1 MLCIVSR
8 RAVDAQQL
16 LCKLWPVPKVVDHAQ
31 RRRELVAATWAVVAA
46 EGIEAATVRRIA
58 EEAGCTTGRI
68 THYFADKEE
77 VLVAA
82 LRQVHRAAGKRM
94 LAAIGPR
101 SGLEALRAVLAEAL
115 PLDQERILE
124 WRVWLAF
131 WGSAATSASLQAEQH
146 QRYREW
152 RGLLKRVLA
161 TAQLSADIDLD
172 RLVDQIVALVDGFGL
187 QGVLD
192 PQHPQPEQ
200 LASRLNGAVDAL
212 IRAADGP

>member
-1 MLCIVSR
+1 M
-8 RAVDAQQL
+8 
-16 LCKLWPVPKVVDHAQ
+16 PKVVDHAQ

-94 LAAIGPR
+94 LAAIGER

-115 PLDQERILE
+115 PLDQERVME

-131 WGSAATSASLQAEQH
+131 WGSAATSTSLQAEQH

-152 RGLLKRVLA
+152 RELLKRVLT
-161 TAQLSADIDLD
+161 TAQLSAGIDLD

-192 PQHPQPEQ
+192 PQDPRPEQ

>member
-1 MLCIVSR
+1 M
-8 RAVDAQQL
+8 
-16 LCKLWPVPKVVDHAQ
+16 PKVVDHAQ
-31 RRRELVAATWAVVAA
+31 RRRELVAATWAVVAP

>member
-1 MLCIVSR
+1 M
-8 RAVDAQQL
+8 
-16 LCKLWPVPKVVDHAQ
+16 PKVVDHAQ

-115 PLDQERILE
+115 PLDQERVLE

-212 IRAADGP
+212 IRAADG

>member
-1 MLCIVSR
+1 MPR
-8 RAVDAQQL
+8 
-16 LCKLWPVPKVVDHAQ
+16 VVDHAQ

-77 VLVAA
+77 VLVTA
-82 LRQVHRAAGKRM
+82 LRRVHRAAGKRM
-94 LAAIGPR
+94 LAAAGQR

-146 QRYREW
+146 ERYREW

-161 TAQLSADIDLD
+161 AAQQDGQLPAGADLD
-172 RLVDQIVALVDGFGL
+172 RLADQIVALVDGFGL

-192 PQHPQPEQ
+192 PQPEQ
-200 LASRLNGAVDAL
+200 LAGRLNHAVDAL
-212 IRAADGP
+212 IRAAEG

>member
-1 MLCIVSR
+1 
-8 RAVDAQQL
+8 
-16 LCKLWPVPKVVDHAQ
+16 VPKVVDHAQ

-94 LAAIGPR
+94 LAAIGQR

-131 WGSAATSASLQAEQH
+131 WGSAATSTSLQAEQH

-172 RLVDQIVALVDGFGL
+172 SLVDQIVALVDGFGL

-192 PQHPQPEQ
+192 PQREQ

-212 IRAADGP
+212 IRAADG

>member
-1 MLCIVSR
+1 
-8 RAVDAQQL
+8 
-16 LCKLWPVPKVVDHAQ
+16 VPKVVDHAQ

-94 LAAIGPR
+94 LAAIGQR

-172 RLVDQIVALVDGFGL
+172 SLVDQIVALVDGFGL

-192 PQHPQPEQ
+192 PQREQ

-212 IRAADGP
+212 IRAADG

>member
-1 MLCIVSR
+1 M
-8 RAVDAQQL
+8 
-16 LCKLWPVPKVVDHAQ
+16 PKVVDHAQ

-115 PLDQERILE
+115 PLDQKRILE

-131 WGSAATSASLQAEQH
+131 WGSAATSTSLQAEQH

-192 PQHPQPEQ
+192 PQHPQLEQ

-212 IRAADGP
+212 IRAADG

>member
-1 MLCIVSR
+1 
-8 RAVDAQQL
+8 
-16 LCKLWPVPKVVDHAQ
+16 
-31 RRRELVAATWAVVAA
+31 
-46 EGIEAATVRRIA
+46 
-58 EEAGCTTGRI
+58 
-68 THYFADKEE
+68 
-77 VLVAA
+77 
-82 LRQVHRAAGKRM
+82 M

-131 WGSAATSASLQAEQH
+131 WGSAATSTCLQAEQH

-161 TAQLSADIDLD
+161 TAQQDGQLSAGIDLD

-192 PQHPQPEQ
+192 PQDPQLGQ
-200 LASRLNGAVDAL
+200 LASRLNDPVDAL
-212 IRAADGP
+212 IRAAEG

>member
-1 MLCIVSR
+1 
-8 RAVDAQQL
+8 
-16 LCKLWPVPKVVDHAQ
+16 VPKVVDHAQ

-94 LAAIGPR
+94 LAAIGSR
-101 SGLEALRAVLAEAL
+101 SGRAALRAVLAEAL
-115 PLDQERILE
+115 PLDEERILE

-131 WGSAATSASLQAEQH
+131 WGSAATSTRLQAEQH
-146 QRYREW
+146 ERYREW
-152 RGLLKRVLA
+152 RGLLNRVLA
-161 TAQLSADIDLD
+161 TAQLPAGIDLD

-187 QGVLD
+187 QGVL
-192 PQHPQPEQ
+192 HAWEPEQ
-200 LASRLNGAVDAL
+200 LVSRLNGAVDAL
-212 IRAADGP
+212 LRAAGYPG

>member
-1 MLCIVSR
+1 
-8 RAVDAQQL
+8 
-16 LCKLWPVPKVVDHAQ
+16 VPKVVDHAQ

-94 LAAIGPR
+94 LAAIGQR

-131 WGSAATSASLQAEQH
+131 WGSAATSTSLQAEQH

-192 PQHPQPEQ
+192 PQREQ

-212 IRAADGP
+212 IRAADG

>member
-1 MLCIVSR
+1 M
-8 RAVDAQQL
+8 
-16 LCKLWPVPKVVDHAQ
+16 PKVVDHAQ

-94 LAAIGPR
+94 LAAIGAR
-101 SGLEALRAVLAEAL
+101 SGLAALRAVLAEAL

-152 RGLLKRVLA
+152 RALLKRVLA
-161 TAQLSADIDLD
+161 TAQLPAEIDLD

-192 PQHPQPEQ
+192 PQDPQPEQ

-212 IRAADGP
+212 IRAAED

>member
-1 MLCIVSR
+1 M
-8 RAVDAQQL
+8 
-16 LCKLWPVPKVVDHAQ
+16 PKVVDHTQ

-94 LAAIGPR
+94 LAAIGAR

-115 PLDQERILE
+115 PLDEERVLE

-131 WGSAATSASLQAEQH
+131 WGSAATSTSLQAEQH

-152 RGLLKRVLA
+152 RGLLRRVLA
-161 TAQLSADIDLD
+161 AAQHDGQLPAGIDLD

-192 PQHPQPEQ
+192 PQDPQDPQPEQ
-200 LASRLNGAVDAL
+200 LASRLADAVDAL
-212 IRAADGP
+212 IRAAA

>member
-1 MLCIVSR
+1 M
-8 RAVDAQQL
+8 
-16 LCKLWPVPKVVDHAQ
+16 PKVVDHAQ

-94 LAAIGPR
+94 LAAIGQR

-131 WGSAATSASLQAEQH
+131 WGSAATSTSLQAEQQ

-192 PQHPQPEQ
+192 PQREQ

-212 IRAADGP
+212 IRAADG

>member
-1 MLCIVSR
+1 MRNGCSVNGYGYS
-8 RAVDAQQL
+8 
-16 LCKLWPVPKVVDHAQ
+16 VPKVVDHAQ

-94 LAAIGPR
+94 LAAIGRR

-115 PLDQERILE
+115 PLDEERILE

-131 WGSAATSASLQAEQH
+131 WGSAATSTSLQAEQH

-152 RGLLKRVLA
+152 RGLLKRVLD

-212 IRAADGP
+212 IRAADG

>member
-1 MLCIVSR
+1 
-8 RAVDAQQL
+8 
-16 LCKLWPVPKVVDHAQ
+16 VPKVVDHAQ

-82 LRQVHRAAGKRM
+82 LRQVHRAAGRRM

-131 WGSAATSASLQAEQH
+131 WGSAATSARLQAEQH
-146 QRYREW
+146 ERYREW

-161 TAQLSADIDLD
+161 TVPLSADIDLD

-192 PQHPQPEQ
+192 PQPEQ

-212 IRAADGP
+212 IRAADGSTSP

>member
-1 MLCIVSR
+1 
-8 RAVDAQQL
+8 
-16 LCKLWPVPKVVDHAQ
+16 VPRVVDHEQ

-94 LAAIGPR
+94 LAAIGQR

-115 PLDQERILE
+115 PLDENRILE

-131 WGSAATSASLQAEQH
+131 WGSAATSTSLQAEQH

-192 PQHPQPEQ
+192 PQDPQPEQ

-212 IRAADGP
+212 IRAAEG

>member
-1 MLCIVSR
+1 
-8 RAVDAQQL
+8 
-16 LCKLWPVPKVVDHAQ
+16 VPKVVDHAQ

-212 IRAADGP
+212 IRAADGL

>member
-1 MLCIVSR
+1 MRNSCSVNFSGP
-8 RAVDAQQL
+8 
-16 LCKLWPVPKVVDHAQ
+16 PVPKVVDHEQ

-94 LAAIGPR
+94 LAATGER

-115 PLDQERILE
+115 PLDEERILE

-131 WGSAATSASLQAEQH
+131 WGSAATSTSLQAEQH

-161 TAQLSADIDLD
+161 TA
-172 RLVDQIVALVDGFGL
+172 ALPTNTSIWTGWSTRSL
-187 QGVLD
+187 
-192 PQHPQPEQ
+192 PWSMAS
-200 LASRLNGAVDAL
+200 ASRASLTHSTRNRNNWPAVSTARSTL
-212 IRAADGP
+212 APRRPPGP

>member
-1 MLCIVSR
+1 M
-8 RAVDAQQL
+8 
-16 LCKLWPVPKVVDHAQ
+16 PKVVDHAQ

-94 LAAIGPR
+94 LAAIGER

-115 PLDQERILE
+115 PLDQERVLE

-131 WGSAATSASLQAEQH
+131 WGSAATSTSLQAEQH

-161 TAQLSADIDLD
+161 TARLSADIDLD

>member
-1 MLCIVSR
+1 
-8 RAVDAQQL
+8 
-16 LCKLWPVPKVVDHAQ
+16 VPKVVDHAQ

-46 EGIEAATVRRIA
+46 EGIEGATVRRIA

-94 LAAIGPR
+94 LAAIGER
-101 SGLEALRAVLAEAL
+101 SGLAALRAVLAEAL
-115 PLDQERILE
+115 PLDQERVLE

-146 QRYREW
+146 ERYREW

-161 TAQLSADIDLD
+161 GAQHDGQLPAGIDLD

-192 PQHPQPEQ
+192 PERDQ

-212 IRAADGP
+212 IREAPA

>member
-1 MLCIVSR
+1 M
-8 RAVDAQQL
+8 
-16 LCKLWPVPKVVDHAQ
+16 PKVVDHAQ

-192 PQHPQPEQ
+192 PQHPQLEQ

-212 IRAADGP
+212 IRAADG

>member
-1 MLCIVSR
+1 M
-8 RAVDAQQL
+8 
-16 LCKLWPVPKVVDHAQ
+16 PKVVDHAQ

-94 LAAIGPR
+94 LAAIGER
-101 SGLEALRAVLAEAL
+101 SGLAALRAVLAEAL
-115 PLDQERILE
+115 PLDQERVLE

-146 QRYREW
+146 ERYREW

-161 TAQLSADIDLD
+161 TAPLSARIDLD

-192 PQHPQPEQ
+192 PQDPQQ

>member
-1 MLCIVSR
+1 M
-8 RAVDAQQL
+8 
-16 LCKLWPVPKVVDHAQ
+16 PKVVDHAQ

-101 SGLEALRAVLAEAL
+101 SGLAALRAVLAEAL

-131 WGSAATSASLQAEQH
+131 WGSAATSASLQGEQH
-146 QRYREW
+146 ERYREW
-152 RGLLKRVLA
+152 RALLKRVLA
-161 TAQLSADIDLD
+161 TAQQDGQLPAGIDLD

-192 PQHPQPEQ
+192 PQDPQPEQ

-212 IRAADGP
+212 IRAAEGADI

>member
-1 MLCIVSR
+1 MLCI
-8 RAVDAQQL
+8 
-16 LCKLWPVPKVVDHAQ
+16 
-31 RRRELVAATWAVVAA
+31 
-46 EGIEAATVRRIA
+46 AATVRRIA

-82 LRQVHRAAGKRM
+82 LRQVHRAAGQRM
-94 LAAIGPR
+94 LAAIEQR

-115 PLDQERILE
+115 PLDQERVVE

-131 WGSAATSASLQAEQH
+131 WGSAATSISLQAEQH

-152 RGLLKRVLA
+152 RTLLKRVLA
-161 TAQLSADIDLD
+161 AAQQDGQLPASNDLD

-192 PQHPQPEQ
+192 RQHPQPEQ
-200 LASRLNGAVDAL
+200 LASRLNDAVDAL
-212 IRAADGP
+212 IRAAKVRPSDDRARARPSASSASVSGPPA

>member
-1 MLCIVSR
+1 M
-8 RAVDAQQL
+8 
-16 LCKLWPVPKVVDHAQ
+16 PKVVDHAQ

-94 LAAIGPR
+94 LAAIGER

-115 PLDQERILE
+115 PLDQERVLE

-131 WGSAATSASLQAEQH
+131 WGSAATSTSLQAEQH
-146 QRYREW
+146 ERYREW

-161 TAQLSADIDLD
+161 TARLSAGIDLD

-192 PQHPQPEQ
+192 PQDPRPEQ

>member
-1 MLCIVSR
+1 M
-8 RAVDAQQL
+8 
-16 LCKLWPVPKVVDHAQ
+16 PKVVDHAQ

-94 LAAIGPR
+94 LAAMGER
-101 SGLEALRAVLAEAL
+101 SGLAALRAVLAEAL
-115 PLDQERILE
+115 PLDEERILE

-131 WGSAATSASLQAEQH
+131 WGSAATSTSLQAEQH
-146 QRYREW
+146 ERYREW

-161 TAQLSADIDLD
+161 TAPLSARIDLD

-212 IRAADGP
+212 IRAADG

>member
-1 MLCIVSR
+1 
-8 RAVDAQQL
+8 
-16 LCKLWPVPKVVDHAQ
+16 VVDHAQ

-192 PQHPQPEQ
+192 PQHPQLEQ

-212 IRAADGP
+212 IRAADG

>member
-1 MLCIVSR
+1 
-8 RAVDAQQL
+8 
-16 LCKLWPVPKVVDHAQ
+16 VPKVVDHAQ

-94 LAAIGPR
+94 LAAAGPR

>member
-1 MLCIVSR
+1 
-8 RAVDAQQL
+8 
-16 LCKLWPVPKVVDHAQ
+16 VPKVVDHAQ
-31 RRRELVAATWAVVAA
+31 RRRELVDATWAVVAA

-58 EEAGCTTGRI
+58 EQAGCTTGRI

-82 LRQVHRAAGKRM
+82 LRRVHRAAGERM
-94 LAAIGPR
+94 LAAIGQR
-101 SGLEALRAVLAEAL
+101 SGLEGLRAVLAEAL
-115 PLDQERILE
+115 PLDEERILE

-131 WGSAATSASLQAEQH
+131 WGSAATSTSLQAEQH

-152 RGLLKRVLA
+152 RGLLKRVL
-161 TAQLSADIDLD
+161 TAAQRDGQLSASIDLD

-192 PQHPQPEQ
+192 PHHPRPEQ

-212 IRAADGP
+212 IRAAEG

>member
-1 MLCIVSR
+1 
-8 RAVDAQQL
+8 
-16 LCKLWPVPKVVDHAQ
+16 VPKVVDHAQ

-146 QRYREW
+146 ERYREW

-161 TAQLSADIDLD
+161 GAQRDGQLPADIDLD

-192 PQHPQPEQ
+192 PEREQ

-212 IRAADGP
+212 IRAESGGSGGFAAG

>member
-1 MLCIVSR
+1 M
-8 RAVDAQQL
+8 
-16 LCKLWPVPKVVDHAQ
+16 PKVVDHAQ

-115 PLDQERILE
+115 PLDEERILE

-212 IRAADGP
+212 IRAADG

>member
-1 MLCIVSR
+1 MFCIVSR
-8 RAVDAQQL
+8 RMIDAQQL
-16 LCKLWPVPKVVDHAQ
+16 FCKLGYPVPKVVDHAQ

-115 PLDQERILE
+115 PLDEERILE

-131 WGSAATSASLQAEQH
+131 WGSAATSTSLQAEQH

-172 RLVDQIVALVDGFGL
+172 QLVDQIVALVDGFGL

-212 IRAADGP
+212 IRAADG